1 MRGGKRV
8 VGGGRGRGAR
18 EEDGVGLRSRGGF
31 GVRANMSGVRVRGG
45 GGQSVSVAGHGGGAG
60 VRGQTGGRGVVGVLG
75 RRGPGAGLPQTGVVV
90 GAQQKSAF
98 DVGWGDESAGD
109 FGQAAVGVRVA
120 VLLANDLSGGAVKVA
135 ARGKPFAPRGGHVR
149 SPGFVHIPEDETN
162 PSAGPVEDLAFDTS
176 KVVDGGDVASVVEEY
191 PDVLQDSG
199 HRGCIS

>member
-1 MRGGKRV
+1 MSLGTVAELAFGGKQV
-8 VGGGRGRGAR
+8 AGAWSASSGGEA
-18 EEDGVGLRSRGGF
+18 
-31 GVRANMSGVRVRGG
+31 RVRGCRRLG
-45 GGQSVSVAGHGGGAG
+45 WSSGHSRK
-60 VRGQTGGRGVVGVLG
+60 VRSR
-75 RRGPGAGLPQTGVVV
+75 
-90 GAQQKSAF
+90 
-98 DVGWGDESAGD
+98 GDESAGD

-120 VLLANDLSGGAVKVA
+120 VLLADDLSGGAVKVA

-149 SPGFVHIPEDETN
+149 SPGFVHIPEDETH